1 MNKRSDTRFR
11 AITAKALYAL
21 LAVATVL
28 TVIFSLIMKAK
39 LTEKQGELQSLAE
52 ESARLDDEIRRLK
65 IELETECDY
74 EDIENRARNEL
85 GMQEPAQWQ
94 KQSISTDKDDGYELY
109 GNDNADAAEGIS
121 SLTEYFGF
129 G

>member
-1 MNKRSDTRFR
+1 M
-11 AITAKALYAL
+11 
-21 LAVATVL
+21 
-28 TVIFSLIMKAK
+28 IFSLIMKAK